1 MLRLLAK
8 TLLGLI
14 LFAGYVAA
22 PFWTAWSI
30 REAMLSG
37 DSQYLERAIDW
48 DNVRETLRQSLIR
61 TALDLPT
68 PAEVSVAETMTAA
81 APSARPGLWQRL
93 KTYVGTAA
101 VNRAVDR
108 YANARDLPKL
118 FEYRKVYRSYVSD
131 TPEPPK
137 TFANLPERVAKF
149 WSRVKRAEFIGVT
162 QFALQIEDKHTPSRH
177 YTGLLKLTDW
187 RWKLVELH
195 VHAPDERIAL
205 LKRPREPQER

>member
-14 LFAGYVAA
+14 LIAGYVAA

-48 DNVRETLRQSLIR
+48 DNVRETLRQSLMR

-131 TPEPPK
+131 TPQPPK
-137 TFANLPERVAKF
+137 T
-149 WSRVKRAEFIGVT
+149 SR
-162 QFALQIEDKHTPSRH
+162 QFARARGEI
-177 YTGLLKLTDW
+177 
-187 RWKLVELH
+187 LVAGEARRIH
-195 VHAPDERIAL
+195 RRDPVRAPDRGQAYAQPAL
-205 LKRPREPQER
+205 HGPAQTHRLAMEAR